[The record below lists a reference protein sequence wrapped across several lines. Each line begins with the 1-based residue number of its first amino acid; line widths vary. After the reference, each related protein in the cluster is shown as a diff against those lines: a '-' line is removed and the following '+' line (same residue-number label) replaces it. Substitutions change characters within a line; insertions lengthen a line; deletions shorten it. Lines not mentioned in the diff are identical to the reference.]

1 MIGAVYDAALRGQRC
16 WVRGADYQ
24 TRELPVQRWLGEC
37 DDDPCDVA
45 LVTRCEGATI
55 DLGCGPG
62 RVVAWLARHGVP
74 ALGIDQSAVAVH
86 LATRR
91 GARALRGDVF
101 DELPREGWWQT
112 VVLADDSIGMGA
124 DPLRLFN
131 RCRALLRDGGHC
143 VVEFDPAV
151 TGTVSTMQRLES
163 DTEIGPWFPWAS
175 VGLDA
180 IEEFGQR
187 VSLRLKDVEVF
198 GDRGI
203 AELAAI

>member
-1 MIGAVYDAALRGQRC
+1 MIGTVYEAALGGQRC

-24 TRELPVQRWLGEC
+24 TRELPVERWLGEC
-37 DDDPCDVA
+37 DEDPCDAA
-45 LVTRCEGATI
+45 LAARCEGPTI

-62 RVVAWLARHGVP
+62 RVVAWLTRRGIP

-86 LATRR
+86 LAGRR

-112 VVLADDSIGMGA
+112 VVLADGTIGMGA
-124 DPLRLFN
+124 DPLRLLN

-143 VVEFDPAV
+143 VVEFDPGA
-151 TGTVSTMQRLES
+151 TGSETTMQRLES
-163 DTEIGPWFPWAS
+163 ETQVGPWFSWAT

-180 IEEFGQR
+180 LEEFGQR

-198 GDRGI
+198 GERGI

>member
-1 MIGAVYDAALRGQRC
+1 MIGTVYEAALGGQRC

-24 TRELPVQRWLGEC
+24 TRELPVERWLGEC
-37 DDDPCDVA
+37 DEDPCDAA
-45 LVTRCEGATI
+45 LVVRCEGPTI

-62 RVVAWLARHGVP
+62 RVVAWLTRRGIP

-86 LATRR
+86 LAGRR

-112 VVLADDSIGMGA
+112 VVLADGTIGMGA
-124 DPLRLFN
+124 DPLRLLN

-143 VVEFDPAV
+143 VVEFDPGA
-151 TGTVSTMQRLES
+151 TGSETTMQRLES
-163 DTEIGPWFPWAS
+163 ETQVGPWFSWAT

-180 IEEFGQR
+180 LEEFGQR

-198 GDRGI
+198 GERGI